1 MVDDA
6 RRVVVDLP
14 FEAALGETTRT
25 IHAEGL
31 EVIGRI
37 DVRDHFNVSLRRE
50 FRQYELIEA
59 WPPADAFEALRLDLD
74 AGATLPL
81 RFALYELADGET
93 AVIVNEHGD
102 QAARVLERVRRLPKG
117 RQRTPAA

>member
-1 MVDDA
+1 MVDEA

-25 IHAEGL
+25 IRAEGL

-37 DVRDHFNVSLRRE
+37 DVRDHFKVSLRRE

-59 WPPADAFEALRLDLD
+59 WPPADAFEALRIDLD
-74 AGATLPL
+74 AGAALPL

-93 AVIVNEHGD
+93 AVIVDDRGD
-102 QAARVLERVRRLPKG
+102 RAARVLERLRRLAKG